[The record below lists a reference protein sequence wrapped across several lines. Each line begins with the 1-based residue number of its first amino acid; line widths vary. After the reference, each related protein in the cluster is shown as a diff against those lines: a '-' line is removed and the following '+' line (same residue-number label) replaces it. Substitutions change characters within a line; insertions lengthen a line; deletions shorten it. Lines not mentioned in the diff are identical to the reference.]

1 MPEGSRYCAACGR
14 PLESPLE
21 SPSRAD
27 TVTSGPPS
35 VTPTTSVDGRFA
47 AGAVV
52 AGRYRILSLAGR
64 GGMGEVYRAYDN
76 KLEQPV
82 ALKFL
87 PAAMS
92 RDAPALARFHN
103 EVRIARQVS
112 HPNVC
117 RVYDIGEWEGMPFL
131 SMEYV
136 DGEDLSSLLRRI
148 GRLPSDKAVEIA
160 RRLCA
165 ALAAAHAK
173 GVLHRDFK
181 PGNIMIDGRGQ
192 VLITDFGLAA
202 LAAQVTGAEARYG
215 TPAYMA
221 PEQLAGNQAD
231 VRSDIYALGL
241 VLYEMFTGRRAFKA
255 QSREELLRLEENGAP
270 ASPSTL
276 VRDLDPAVERVIL
289 RCLEPDPARRPPS
302 ALLVAA
308 ALPGGDPLAAA
319 LAAGETPSPEMVA
332 ASRETATVSVRLA
345 VALLLLAVAGVAVA
359 AVLHSKA
366 DVFGSLPTD
375 KPPDVLRERA
385 RDLVHGFGY
394 TEPPVDSHFGFDG
407 ASSYL
412 NYVERHDPSPDRWAL
427 LVAQQPPLVYFWYR
441 QSPQY
446 MVPGVWFGTASIGLS
461 PSRTVSDSNP
471 PLIDPGTILLETDLR
486 GRLYLLE
493 AVPPQIEDVHEA
505 QDTPK
510 TAHPPD
516 WSSLFSA
523 AGLDP
528 ARFSP
533 TLPRWTPP
541 SPYDARAAWLGAYP
555 GHPANSL
562 RLEAAS
568 WHGKPS
574 YFRIV
579 GPWTNPAPGRGPRP
593 EDLIWAGVFAVAMTG
608 GALLARRNARLGRGD
623 RRGAFRLAAFVFG
636 NWMLLWLIGSN
647 HQPSIAELQSLITG
661 ISASLLWAGVLWV
674 LYIALEP
681 YVRRRWPQTIV
692 GWSRMIAGR
701 LRDPIVGGEILVGT
715 VAGAAVTVLY
725 ECRQLVRAHLG
736 APPGFLT
743 EATAVD
749 GLRGAASAWVAHL
762 GISMIEALV
771 LLFVIFLFRLIA
783 RSEWGAGALYCLLI
797 VMLNNFGISHAAIG
811 SLFNAAAA
819 ALTVYILI
827 RYGLV
832 ALAVSLFVIAMLLS
846 FPLTLDFSKWYA
858 GQSLLALGT
867 VLALAVLGFRE
878 ALAGRSVLREE
889 VLAR

>member
-1 MPEGSRYCAACGR
+1 MPEGSRYCASCGR
-14 PLESPLE
+14 PLASPVE
-21 SPSRAD
+21 FPSRAE
-27 TVTSGPPS
+27 TVTSGPHANFPS
-35 VTPTTSVDGRFA
+35 SVDGRFA

-87 PAAMS
+87 PAALS
-92 RDAPALARFHN
+92 QDGAALARFHN

-117 RVYDIGEWEGMPFL
+117 RMYDIGEWEDMPFL

-136 DGEDLSSLLRRI
+136 DGEDLASLLRRI

-165 ALAAAHAK
+165 ALAAAHEK

-181 PGNIMIDGRGQ
+181 PANIMIDGRGQ

-202 LAAQVTGAEARYG
+202 IAAQVTGPEARHG
-215 TPAYMA
+215 TPGYMA
-221 PEQLAGNQAD
+221 PEQLSGNQAS

-241 VLYEMFTGRRAFKA
+241 VLYEMFTGRRPFEA
-255 QSREELLRLEENGAP
+255 QSREELQRLEETGAP
-270 ASPSTL
+270 AGPSTL

-302 ALLVAA
+302 ALSVAA

-345 VALLLLAVAGVAVA
+345 VALLLFAVVGVAVA
-359 AVLHSKA
+359 AALHSKA
-366 DVFGSLPTD
+366 DLFGGLPTD
-375 KPPDVLRERA
+375 KSPEVLRERA
-385 RDLVHGFGY
+385 LDLLHGFGY
-394 TEPPVDSHFGFDG
+394 SEPPVDSHFGFDG
-407 ASSYL
+407 GSSYL
-412 NYVERHDPSPDRWAL
+412 NYVERHDSSPDRWARL
-427 LVAQQPPLVYFWYR
+427 ATQQPPVVYFWYR
-441 QSPQY
+441 QSPRY
-446 MVPGVWFGTASIGLS
+446 LEPAVWFGTASIGLS
-461 PSRTVSDSNP
+461 PSRTVSASNP
-471 PLIDPGTILLETDLR
+471 PLIDPGTILLETDLQ

-493 AVPPQIEDVHEA
+493 TVPHKIAAVEDAH
-505 QDTPK
+505 
-510 TAHPPD
+510 TAAHTSD
-516 WSSLFSA
+516 WSLLFNA

-528 ARFSP
+528 AHF
-533 TLPRWTPP
+533 LPAPPQWTPP

-555 GHPANSL
+555 GQPANSL

-579 GPWTNPAPGRGPRP
+579 GPWTSAASGPGPRP
-593 EDLIWAGVFAVAMTG
+593 EDLIWAGVFVVAMIG

-623 RRGAFRLAAFVFG
+623 RRGAFRLAAFVFA

-647 HQPSIAELQSLITG
+647 HVPTIAELQSLITG

-715 VAGAAVTVLY
+715 VAGVAVTVLY

-736 APPGFLT
+736 APPAFLT
-743 EATAVD
+743 ESSPVD
-749 GLRGAASAWVAHL
+749 GLRGAASMWLAQL

-797 VMLNNFGISHAAIG
+797 VTLNNLGISHAAVA
-811 SLFNAAAA
+811 SLFSAAAA
-819 ALTVYILI
+819 ALTFYILL

-832 ALAVSLFVIAMLLS
+832 AVAVSLFVIELLS
-846 FPLTLDFSKWYA
+846 GFPLTLDFSKWYA
-858 GQSLLALGT
+858 GSSLLALGT

-878 ALAGRSVLREE
+878 ALAGRAVLREE

>member
-1 MPEGSRYCAACGR
+1 MPEGSRYCASCGR
-14 PLESPLE
+14 SLESPVE
-21 SPSRAD
+21 FPSSAD
-27 TVTSGPPS
+27 TVTSGPS
-35 VTPTTSVDGRFA
+35 ISATSSDDGRFA

-92 RDAPALARFHN
+92 QDGAALARFHN
-103 EVRIARQVS
+103 EVRTARQVS

-136 DGEDLSSLLRRI
+136 DGEDLASLLRRI

-165 ALAAAHAK
+165 ALAAAHGK

-202 LAAQVTGAEARYG
+202 LAAQVTGPEARYG

-221 PEQLAGNQAD
+221 PEQLAGKEAT

-241 VLYEMFTGRRAFKA
+241 VLYEMFTGRRAFEA
-255 QSREELLRLEENGAP
+255 QSREELLRLEETGAP
-270 ASPSTL
+270 AGPSTL
-276 VRDLDPAVERVIL
+276 VRDLDPAVDRVIL
-289 RCLEPDPARRPPS
+289 RCLEPEPARRPS
-302 ALLVAA
+302 TALSVAA

-345 VALLLLAVAGVAVA
+345 VALLLLAVAGVAA
-359 AVLHSKA
+359 AAALHSKA
-366 DVFGSLPTD
+366 DLFGSVPAD
-375 KPPDVLRERA
+375 KSPEILRERA
-385 RDLVHGFGY
+385 RDLVRSFGY
-394 TEPPVDSHFGFDG
+394 TEPPVDSHTGFDG
-407 ASSYL
+407 GHSYL
-412 NYVERHDPSPDRWAL
+412 DYEERHDPSPDRWARL
-427 LVAQQPPLVYFWYR
+427 ATQQPPVVRFWYR
-441 QSPQY
+441 QSPAY
-446 MVPGVWFGTASIGLS
+446 LLPGVSFGGLS
-461 PSRTVSDSNP
+461 MQLSPTRSVSASNP
-471 PLIDPGTILLETDLR
+471 PLIDPGMILLETDLL

-493 AVPPQIEDVHEA
+493 TVPPEVEHAQEA
-505 QDTPK
+505 
-510 TAHPPD
+510 AHPPD
-516 WSSLFSA
+516 WSLLFSA
-523 AGLDP
+523 AGLDL

-533 TLPRWTPP
+533 TQPRWTPP

-555 GHPANSL
+555 GKPPNSL
-562 RLEAAS
+562 RIEAAS
-568 WHGKPS
+568 WRGKPS

-579 GPWTNPAPGRGPRP
+579 GPWTNPGSGPELRAV
-593 EDLIWAGVFAVAMTG
+593 DLIWAAWFVVVVSA
-608 GALLARRNARLGRGD
+608 GAELAWRNARLGRGD
-623 RRGAFRLAAFVFG
+623 RRGAFRLAAFVYG

-647 HQPSIAELQSLITG
+647 HLPNLGELQSLLTG

-681 YVRRRWPQTIV
+681 YVRRRWPQTII

-715 VAGAAVTVLY
+715 VAGVAVTVLY
-725 ECRQLVRAHLG
+725 ECRQLVRARLG
-736 APPGFLT
+736 APPGFFT
-743 EATAVD
+743 EAATIN
-749 GLRGAASAWVAHL
+749 GLRGAASMWVAHL
-762 GISMIEALV
+762 GTSIIEALV
-771 LLFVIFLFRLIA
+771 VLFVIFLFRLIA
-783 RSEWGAGALYCLLI
+783 RSEWGAGALYCVLI
-797 VMLNNFGISHAAIG
+797 VALNNVGMSHAAVG
-811 SLFNAAAA
+811 SLFSAAVA

-832 ALAVSLFVIAMLLS
+832 AVAVLLFVSALLLS

-858 GQSLLALGT
+858 GQSLVALAT
-867 VLALAVLGFRE
+867 VLALAVFGFRE
-878 ALAGRSVLREE
+878 ALAGRAVLREE

>member
-1 MPEGSRYCAACGR
+1 
-14 PLESPLE
+14 
-21 SPSRAD
+21 
-27 TVTSGPPS
+27 
-35 VTPTTSVDGRFA
+35 
-47 AGAVV
+47 
-52 AGRYRILSLAGR
+52 
-64 GGMGEVYRAYDN
+64 MGEVYRAYDN
-76 KLEQPV
+76 KLDQAV

-92 RDAPALARFHN
+92 QDGAALARFHN

-117 RVYDIGEWEGMPFL
+117 RVYDIGEWQGMPFL

-136 DGEDLSSLLRRI
+136 DGEDLASLLRRI

-165 ALAAAHAK
+165 ALSAAHEK

-202 LAAQVTGAEARYG
+202 LAAQVTGPEARYG

-221 PEQLAGNQAD
+221 PEQLAGKQVS

-241 VLYEMFTGRRAFKA
+241 VLYEMFTGRRAFEA
-255 QSREELLRLEENGAP
+255 QSREELQRLEETAAP
-270 ASPSTL
+270 PGPSTL

-289 RCLEPDPARRPPS
+289 RCLEPDPARRPAT
-302 ALLVAA
+302 ALIVAA

-332 ASRETATVSVRLA
+332 ASRETAAFSVRLV
-345 VALLLLAVAGVAVA
+345 VALLLLAVAGVAATVA
-359 AVLHSKA
+359 LHARA
-366 DVFGSLPTD
+366 DLFGGLPAD
-375 KPPDVLRERA
+375 KSPEVLRERA
-385 RDLVHGFGY
+385 RDLVRGFGY
-394 TEPPVDSHFGFDG
+394 AAPPVDSHSGFDSG
-407 ASSYL
+407 SSYL
-412 NYVERHDPSPDRWAL
+412 NYVERHDSSPERWAP
-427 LVAQQPPLVYFWYR
+427 LVTQQPPVVYFWYR
-441 QSPQY
+441 QSPRY
-446 MVPGVWFGTASIGLS
+446 LEPAVWFGTASIGLS
-461 PSRTVSDSNP
+461 PSRTVSETNP
-471 PLIDPGTILLETDLR
+471 PLIDPGTILLETDLQ

-493 AVPPQIEDVHEA
+493 TVPAQVEAVEDTQEA
-505 QDTPK
+505 
-510 TAHPPD
+510 AHPPD
-516 WSSLFSA
+516 WTLLFSA
-523 AGLDP
+523 AGLD
-528 ARFSP
+528 AAHFSP
-533 TLPRWTPP
+533 TTPQWTPP
-541 SPYDARAAWLGAYP
+541 SAYDARAAWLGAYP
-555 GHPANSL
+555 GQPSNSL
-562 RLEAAS
+562 RLEAAA

-579 GPWTNPAPGRGPRP
+579 GPWTNPAQGRGPRP
-593 EDLIWAGVFAVAMTG
+593 EDLVWAGVFVVAMTG

-674 LYIALEP
+674 LYVALEP

-701 LRDPIVGGEILVGT
+701 LRDPIVGGEVLVGT
-715 VAGAAVTVLY
+715 LAGAAVTVLNQ
-725 ECRQLVRAHLG
+725 CRQLARARLG
-736 APPGFLT
+736 APPGFFT
-743 EATAVD
+743 EAASLD
-749 GLRGAASAWVAHL
+749 GLRGAASTWLAQL

-771 LLFVIFLFRLIA
+771 VLFVIFLFRVIA
-783 RSEWGAGALYCLLI
+783 RSEWGAAALYCLL
-797 VMLNNFGISHAAIG
+797 VVTLDNLGISHAAIG
-811 SLFNAAAA
+811 SLFSAAVG

-832 ALAVSLFVIAMLLS
+832 AVAVLLFVNALLS
-846 FPLTLDFSKWYA
+846 RFPLTLDFSKWYA
-858 GQSLLALGT
+858 GVSLLALGT

-878 ALAGRSVLREE
+878 ALAGRTLLREE

>member
-1 MPEGSRYCAACGR
+1 
-14 PLESPLE
+14 
-21 SPSRAD
+21 
-27 TVTSGPPS
+27 
-35 VTPTTSVDGRFA
+35 
-47 AGAVV
+47 VV

-92 RDAPALARFHN
+92 QDGAALARFHN

-117 RVYDIGEWEGMPFL
+117 RMYDIGEWEGMPFL

-136 DGEDLSSLLRRI
+136 DGEDLASLLRRI

-165 ALAAAHAK
+165 ALAAAHEK

-181 PGNIMIDGRGQ
+181 PANIMIDGRGQ

-202 LAAQVTGAEARYG
+202 LAAQVTGPEARHG

-221 PEQLAGNQAD
+221 PEQLTGNQAS

-241 VLYEMFTGRRAFKA
+241 VLYEMFTGRRPYEAE
-255 QSREELLRLEENGAP
+255 SREELLRMQETGAP
-270 ASPSTL
+270 AGPSTL

-289 RCLEPDPARRPPS
+289 RCLEPDPARRPSS
-302 ALLVAA
+302 ALSVAA

-345 VALLLLAVAGVAVA
+345 VALLLLAVAGVVA
-359 AVLHSKA
+359 AVALHGKA
-366 DVFGSLPTD
+366 DMFGGLPAD
-375 KPPDVLRERA
+375 KSPEVLQERA
-385 RDLVHGFGY
+385 RDLVHRLGY
-394 TEPPVDSHFGFDG
+394 TAPPVDSHSGFDG
-407 ASSYL
+407 GSAYL
-412 NYVERHDPSPDRWAL
+412 NYVERHDSSPDRWAR
-427 LVAQQPPLVYFWYR
+427 LVTQQPPVVYFWYR

-446 MVPGVWFGTASIGLS
+446 FEPAVWFGTASIGLS
-461 PSRTVSDSNP
+461 PSRTVSASNP
-471 PLIDPGTILLETDLR
+471 PAIDPGMILLETDLQ

-493 AVPPQIEDVHEA
+493 AVPPKIEAGEDAQEA
-505 QDTPK
+505 
-510 TAHPPD
+510 AHAPD
-516 WSSLFSA
+516 WSLLFSA
-523 AGLDP
+523 AGLDA

-533 TLPRWTPP
+533 TQPRWTPP
-541 SPYDARAAWLGAYP
+541 SAYDARAAWLGAYP
-555 GHPANSL
+555 GQPANSL
-562 RLEAAS
+562 RLEAAA

-579 GPWTNPAPGRGPRP
+579 GPWTNPGSGSGPRP
-593 EDLIWAGVFAVAMTG
+593 EDLIWAGVFVVSMTG

-636 NWMLLWLIGSN
+636 NWMWLWLIGST
-647 HQPSIAELQSLITG
+647 HQPTIAELQSLITG
-661 ISASLLWAGVLWV
+661 ISASLLWSGVLWV

-701 LRDPIVGGEILVGT
+701 LRDPVVGGEVLVGT
-715 VAGAAVTVLY
+715 VAGVAVTLLN

-736 APPGFLT
+736 APPRFFT
-743 EATAVD
+743 DASAAE
-749 GLRGAASAWVAHL
+749 GLRGAASTWLAQL

-771 LLFVIFLFRLIA
+771 VLFVIFLFRLIA
-783 RSEWGAGALYCLLI
+783 RSEWGAAALYCLLI
-797 VMLNNFGISHAAIG
+797 VTLNNLGITHAAIG
-811 SLFNAAAA
+811 ALFSAAIA

-832 ALAVSLFVIAMLLS
+832 AVAVLLFVNALLS
-846 FPLTLDFSKWYA
+846 DFPLTLDFSKWYA
-858 GQSLLALGT
+858 GQSLLALAT

>member
-14 PLESPLE
+14 PLESPVD

-27 TVTSGPPS
+27 TVTSGPHSTPPTPS
-35 VTPTTSVDGRFA
+35 GEGRFA

-52 AGRYRILSLAGR
+52 AGRYRILNLAGR

-92 RDAPALARFHN
+92 RDGAALARFHN

-117 RVYDIGEWEGMPFL
+117 RMYDIGEWEGMPFL

-136 DGEDLSSLLRRI
+136 DGEDLASLLRRI

-165 ALAAAHAK
+165 ALAAAHEK

-181 PGNIMIDGRGQ
+181 PGNIMVDGRGQ

-202 LAAQVTGAEARYG
+202 LAAQVTGPEARHG

-221 PEQLAGNQAD
+221 PEQLAGKEAS

-241 VLYEMFTGRRAFKA
+241 VLYEMFTGRRPFEA
-255 QSREELLRLEENGAP
+255 QSREELLRMEETGAP
-270 ASPSTL
+270 AGPSTL

-289 RCLEPDPARRPPS
+289 RCLEPDPARRPSS
-302 ALLVAA
+302 ALSVAA

-359 AVLHSKA
+359 AALHGKA
-366 DVFGSLPTD
+366 DLFGSLPAD
-375 KPPDVLRERA
+375 KSPDVLTERA
-385 RDLVHGFGY
+385 RDLVREFGY
-394 TEPPVDSHFGFDG
+394 STPPVDSHIGFDG
-407 ASSYL
+407 NSSYL
-412 NYVERHDPSPDRWAL
+412 DYVERHDPSPDRWAR
-427 LVAQQPPLVYFWYR
+427 LVAQQPPVVHFWYR
-441 QSPQY
+441 QSPRY
-446 MVPGVWFGTASIGLS
+446 LEPAVWFGTASIGLS
-461 PSRTVSDSNP
+461 PSRTVSASNP
-471 PLIDPGTILLETDLR
+471 ALVDPGMILLETDLL
-486 GRLYLLE
+486 GRLDLLE
-493 AVPPQIEDVHEA
+493 TVPPQIEAVEDTREA
-505 QDTPK
+505 
-510 TAHPPD
+510 AHPPD
-516 WSSLFSA
+516 WSALFRA

-533 TLPRWTPP
+533 TPPQWTPP

-555 GHPANSL
+555 GQPASSL
-562 RLEAAS
+562 RVETAS
-568 WHGKPS
+568 WRGRPS

-579 GPWTNPAPGRGPRP
+579 GPWTQPSSSSGPRSV
-593 EDLIWAGVFAVAMTG
+593 DLIWAGVFVVAVAG
-608 GALLARRNARLGRGD
+608 GALLARRNSRLGRGD
-623 RRGAFRLAAFVFG
+623 RRGAFRLAAFVFA

-647 HQPSIAELQSLITG
+647 HVPSIAELQSLLTG
-661 ISASLLWAGVLWV
+661 VSASLLWAGVLWV

-681 YVRRRWPQTIV
+681 YVRRRWPQAII

-701 LRDPIVGGEILVGT
+701 LRDPIVGGEILMGAT
-715 VAGAAVTVLY
+715 AGVAVTVLS
-725 ECRQLVRAHLG
+725 ECRQLARASLG
-736 APPGFLT
+736 APPHFFT
-743 EATAVD
+743 EASAVD
-749 GLRGAASAWVAHL
+749 GLRGAASMWVADL
-762 GISMIEALV
+762 GISMVEALV

-783 RSEWGAGALYCLLI
+783 RSEWGAAALYCILN
-797 VMLNNFGISHAAIG
+797 VALNNLGVSHVAIG
-811 SLFNAAAA
+811 SLFSVAIAN
-819 ALTVYILI
+819 LTFYILI

-832 ALAVSLFVIAMLLS
+832 AVAVSIFVNALLS
-846 FPLTLDFSKWYA
+846 GFPLTLDFSKWYA
-858 GQSLLALGT
+858 GQSLLAMAT

-878 ALAGRSVLREE
+878 ALAGRAILRED
-889 VLAR
+889 L